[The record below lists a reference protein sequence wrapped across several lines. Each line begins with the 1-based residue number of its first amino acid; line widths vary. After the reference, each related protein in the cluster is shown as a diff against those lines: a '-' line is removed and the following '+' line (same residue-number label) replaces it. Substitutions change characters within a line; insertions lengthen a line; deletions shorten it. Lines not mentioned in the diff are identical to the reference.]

1 MTKSYENSWKR
12 HKAMLGYEAPPLL
25 LAEIGYAAVLI
36 AVFGVAMSIILSD
49 ILGIAGKLL
58 T

>member
-1 MTKSYENSWKR
+1 
-12 HKAMLGYEAPPLL
+12 MLGYEAPPLL